1 MSEGKTIKVQGAV
14 DMNIVGDNILD
25 IAEFAIEKYEFRTET
40 TLSAEAREAREA
52 ASTAIRAALWA
63 RIEELKLKRTQ
74 ILAGLFRVA
83 DETMQQVVDEG

>member
-40 TLSAEAREAREA
+40 TLSAEAREA
-52 ASTAIRAALWA
+52 ASTAIREALWA
-63 RIEELKLKRTQ
+63 RIEKLKLKRTQ

>member
-1 MSEGKTIKVQGAV
+1 MSEGKTIKVQSAV

-40 TLSAEAREAREA
+40 TLSAEAREA
-52 ASTAIRAALWA
+52 ASTAIREALWA

>member
-40 TLSAEAREAREA
+40 TLSAEAREA
-52 ASTAIRAALWA
+52 ASTAIREALWA

>member
-1 MSEGKTIKVQGAV
+1 MSEGKTIKVRGAV

-40 TLSAEAREAREA
+40 TLSAEAREA
-52 ASTAIRAALWA
+52 ASTAIREALWA
-63 RIEELKLKRTQ
+63 RIDELKLRRTQ